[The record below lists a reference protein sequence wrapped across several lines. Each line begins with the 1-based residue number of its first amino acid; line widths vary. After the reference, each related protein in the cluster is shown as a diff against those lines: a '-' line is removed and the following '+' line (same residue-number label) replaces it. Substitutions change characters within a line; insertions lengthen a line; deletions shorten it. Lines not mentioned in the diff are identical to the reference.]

1 MVSADNTII
10 AEYVSCDKGD
20 RFFLVRDIVMTRYIV
35 QRLVMLIP
43 VLIGISIV
51 IFSMLRLIPRDPA
64 TVMPGE
70 HATPEQIEDFRERMG
85 LNDPLYIQYLRY
97 LQSVLRG
104 DLGRASVTK
113 EWVIVE
119 LRQRLPATIEL
130 TLGAMF
136 VACTLGILAG
146 VIAAYY
152 HNSFFDLATMVGA
165 LIGVSMPV
173 FWLGLILM
181 YIFGF
186 KLKWL
191 PPSARMTVGV
201 ELLTLNEAYHLDQV
215 LSGPWGAKI
224 IAFTDFLSEF
234 YVLTSILTG
243 NLKALLD
250 ALRHLVLPSVALSS
264 IPLAIIA
271 RMTRSSLLEV
281 LGEDYIRTARTKGLR
296 ERAVLIGHAMKNAFL
311 PIIAVIGLQVG
322 VLSTGAILTETI
334 FSWPGM
340 GRLIVNRILARD
352 YPSVQGSVLAIAL
365 IFVFVN
371 LMVDISYA
379 YLDPRIR
386 YELGRSHV
394 DDYC

>member
-1 MVSADNTII
+1 MKSADNTII
-10 AEYVSCDKGD
+10 AEYVSRDKGD
-20 RFFLVRDIVMTRYIV
+20 RFFLVRDIFMTRYIV

-51 IFSMLRLIPRDPA
+51 TFSMLRLIPGDPA

-70 HATPEQIEDFRERMG
+70 HATPEQIENFRERMG
-85 LNDPLYIQYLRY
+85 LNDPIYIQYLRY
-97 LQSVLRG
+97 LQSVMRG
-104 DLGRASVTK
+104 DLGRALVTK

-130 TLGAMF
+130 SLGAMF
-136 VACTLGILAG
+136 VACTVGILAG

-165 LIGVSMPV
+165 LIGVSMPI

-191 PPSARMTVGV
+191 PPSARMTVGI
-201 ELLTLNEAYHLDQV
+201 ELQTLNEAYHLDQIF
-215 LSGPWGAKI
+215 SGPWGAKV
-224 IAFTDFLSEF
+224 IAFTDFFSEF
-234 YVLTSILTG
+234 YILASILTG
-243 NLKALLD
+243 NWKALLD
-250 ALRHLVLPSVALSS
+250 VLKHLVLPSLALGS
-264 IPLAIIA
+264 IPMAIIA

-281 LGEDYIRTARTKGLR
+281 LGEDYVRMAQAKGLR

-311 PIIAVIGLQVG
+311 PIITVIGPQVG
-322 VLSTGAILTETI
+322 LLSAEAILTETI

-340 GRLIVNRILARD
+340 GRLVVNRILARD
-352 YPSVQGSVLAIAL
+352 YPSVQGSVLVIAL
-365 IFVFVN
+365 IFVFAN

-379 YLDPRIR
+379 YADPRIR
-386 YELGRSHV
+386 YE
-394 DDYC
+394 

>member
-1 MVSADNTII
+1 
-10 AEYVSCDKGD
+10 
-20 RFFLVRDIVMTRYIV
+20 MTRYIV
-35 QRLVMLIP
+35 QRLVLLIP
-43 VLIGISIV
+43 VLIGISV
-51 IFSMLRLIPRDPA
+51 VTFSMLRLIPGDAA
-64 TVMPGE
+64 TVMLGE
-70 HATPEQIEDFRERMG
+70 HATPEQVEDFRERMG
-85 LNDPLYIQYLRY
+85 LNDPIYIQYLRY

-104 DLGRASVTK
+104 DLGRALVTK

-119 LRQRLPATIEL
+119 LGQRLPATMEL

-136 VACTLGILAG
+136 VACSVGIMAG
-146 VIAAYY
+146 VVAAYY
-152 HNSFFDLATMVGA
+152 HNSFFDLTTMVGA
-165 LIGVSMPV
+165 LVGVSMPI

-186 KLKWL
+186 KLKLL

-201 ELLTLNEAYHLDQV
+201 DLQTLNEAYHLDQIF
-215 LSGPWGAKI
+215 SGQGGAKI

-234 YVLTSILTG
+234 YILASILTG

-250 ALRHLVLPSVALSS
+250 VLKHLILPSVALGS
-264 IPLAIIA
+264 IPMAIIA

-281 LGEDYIRTARTKGLR
+281 LGEDYIRTARAKGLQ
-296 ERAVLIGHAMKNAFL
+296 ERAVLVGHAMKNAFL
-311 PIIAVIGLQVG
+311 PIITVIGLQFG
-322 VLSTGAILTETI
+322 GLLAGAILTETI

-340 GRLIVNRILARD
+340 GRLVVNRILARD

-365 IFVFVN
+365 VFVFVN

-386 YELGRSHV
+386 YE
-394 DDYC
+394 

>member
-1 MVSADNTII
+1 MA
-10 AEYVSCDKGD
+10 
-20 RFFLVRDIVMTRYIV
+20 RYIV

-43 VLIGISIV
+43 VLIGISV
-51 IFSMLRLIPRDPA
+51 VTFSMLRLIPGDPA
-64 TVMPGE
+64 TVMLGE
-70 HATPEQIEDFRERMG
+70 HATIEQIEDFRERMG
-85 LNDPLYIQYLRY
+85 LNDPIYVQYLRY

-104 DLGRASVTK
+104 DLGRSSVTK
-113 EWVIVE
+113 ELVIVE
-119 LRQRLPATIEL
+119 LGQRLPATIEL

-136 VACTLGILAG
+136 VACSVGIVAG

-165 LIGVSMPV
+165 LVGVSMPI

-186 KLKWL
+186 KLKLL

-201 ELLTLNEAYHLDQV
+201 ELQTLNEAYHLDQV
-215 LSGPWGAKI
+215 FSGQWGAKAI
-224 IAFTDFLSEF
+224 VFTDFLSGF
-234 YVLTSILTG
+234 YILASILTG

-250 ALRHLVLPSVALSS
+250 VLKHLVLPSLALGS
-264 IPLAIIA
+264 IPMAIIA

-281 LGEDYIRTARTKGLR
+281 LGEDYIRTARAKGLQ

-311 PIIAVIGLQVG
+311 PIITVIGLQVG
-322 VLSTGAILTETI
+322 ALLAGAILTETI

-340 GRLIVNRILARD
+340 GRLVVNRILARD

-371 LMVDISYA
+371 LMVDVSYA

-386 YELGRSHV
+386 YE
-394 DDYC
+394 